1 VNNKYLVQ
9 FIVYMLFGFIA
20 MAEPGRQKQQHTG
33 DSTAYATGVNVKE
46 IAIDQEGKVVTL
58 CNLPK
63 KKQSKI
69 RVRFRAASYFRIN
82 PDESTTPVKVSSPLH
97 VPIGQ
102 NNRTGHIPPFYYIF
116 LFRLTPF

>member
-1 VNNKYLVQ
+1 VNNKYLVL
-9 FIVYMLFGFIA
+9 FIVYILFGFIA
-20 MAEPGRQKQQHTG
+20 MAEPGGQKQPFTG
-33 DSTAYATGVNVKE
+33 ECIAYAAGVKAKE
-46 IAIDQEGKVVTL
+46 TTIDQKVVTL

-82 PDESTTPVKVSSPLH
+82 PVETTTPVDTSFPLH
-97 VPIGQ
+97 IPILH
-102 NNRTGHIPPFYYIF
+102 NSPTGHIPPFYYIF

>member
-1 VNNKYLVQ
+1 
-9 FIVYMLFGFIA
+9 MLFAFIA
-20 MAEPGRQKQQHTG
+20 MAEPGKHKPPLTG
-33 DSTAYATGVNVKE
+33 DYIGYDTGVEAKE
-46 IAIDQEGKVVTL
+46 IAIDQKGKAVNV

-82 PDESTTPVKVSSPLH
+82 PDESTTPVESSFPLH
-97 VPIGQ
+97 APILQ
-102 NNRTGHIPPFYYIF
+102 NSRTGHIPPFYYIF